1 MTAAEPGTAHQGV
14 GWRIVAT
21 PFPNAAI
28 VSDPERERRII
39 NWVWATVPLQYYTLT
54 RYAGALKSNEWL
66 GIIVSVSSCML
77 LILLVSFVLSRI
89 VPMQVRVAV
98 EPKLEREVKLRAW
111 SVALIT
117 HWAAAVTLIAIS
129 FFLGDMLVGKSED
142 LVQQL
147 FCRFVVAC
155 HNHPELLSGATISI
169 FLIYSVLAMA
179 LVFSVLR
186 FGRST
191 TPTATVPAP
200 YALAVIAISTML
212 LDLLHS
218 AAKWH

>member
-1 MTAAEPGTAHQGV
+1 MMTADPGTAHQSV

-28 VSDPERERRII
+28 VSNPERERRII

-66 GIIVSVSSCML
+66 AIIVSVSSCML
-77 LILLVSFVLSRI
+77 LILLVSFILSRI
-89 VPMQVRVAV
+89 VPMQVAV
-98 EPKLEREVKLRAW
+98 EPQLKREVKLRAW

-129 FFLGDMLVGKSED
+129 FFLGDVIVGKNED

-147 FCRFVVAC
+147 FCRLAVC

-179 LVFSVLR
+179 LVLGVLR
-186 FGRST
+186 LGRNT
-191 TPTATVPAP
+191 TPPASVPAP
-200 YALAVIAISTML
+200 YALAVIAISTVL
-212 LDLLHS
+212 LDFLHS
-218 AAKWH
+218 ATKWN